1 MNNKKTILYF
11 LPYLTLLIFFSIYL
25 FSLST
30 YIKLTKIINPN
41 AIFSELNQV
50 FLLNPSYVTQLL
62 LVILCLSLLINS
74 YFVKR
79 HFYKKNILLNNIEVK
94 KIILFIFIFTFS
106 ILLITFFV
114 NILII
119 FINQNYYYE
128 SYGKSKKIINV
139 YLKNTK
145 ILEYLFVF
153 LVRNTYWFLITYLL
167 IRFTNTIKKI
177 FLFSLLLI
185 FIYLI
190 SLTFGIVLYNIVHDV
205 KTNYLI
211 IMIISSLFP
220 ESINTLYNFNFIAG
234 TISNITKNLFIIN
247 LIYFPSFIIF
257 LVIILKTKWQKFF
270 INKIKKIKL
279 NQ

>member
-25 FSLST
+25 LSLSI

-79 HFYKKNILLNNIEVK
+79 HFYKNILLNTPEVK
-94 KIILFIFIFTFS
+94 KII
-106 ILLITFFV
+106 
-114 NILII
+114 
-119 FINQNYYYE
+119 
-128 SYGKSKKIINV
+128 
-139 YLKNTK
+139 
-145 ILEYLFVF
+145 
-153 LVRNTYWFLITYLL
+153 
-167 IRFTNTIKKI
+167 
-177 FLFSLLLI
+177 LFSLLLI

-220 ESINTLYNFNFIAG
+220 ESINTLYNFSFIAG
-234 TISNITKNLFIIN
+234 MVSNIAKNLFIIN

-257 LVIILKTKWQKFF
+257 LVIILKTK
-270 INKIKKIKL
+270 
-279 NQ
+279 

>member
-11 LPYLTLLIFFSIYL
+11 LPYLTLLISFSIYL
-25 FSLST
+25 FSLSI
-30 YIKLTKIINPN
+30 YVKLTKIINPN
-41 AIFSELNQV
+41 AIFSELNQI

-79 HFYKKNILLNNIEVK
+79 HFYKKNILLNNTEVK
-94 KIILFIFIFTFS
+94 KIILFIFIITFS

-145 ILEYLFVF
+145 ILEYLFIF
-153 LVRNTYWFLITYLL
+153 LVRNTY
-167 IRFTNTIKKI
+167 
-177 FLFSLLLI
+177 
-185 FIYLI
+185 
-190 SLTFGIVLYNIVHDV
+190 
-205 KTNYLI
+205 
-211 IMIISSLFP
+211 
-220 ESINTLYNFNFIAG
+220 
-234 TISNITKNLFIIN
+234 
-247 LIYFPSFIIF
+247 
-257 LVIILKTKWQKFF
+257 
-270 INKIKKIKL
+270 
-279 NQ
+279 

>member
-25 FSLST
+25 LSLSI

-62 LVILCLSLLINS
+62 LVILCLLLLINS

-79 HFYKKNILLNNIEVK
+79 HFYKKNILLNNTEVK

-190 SLTFGIVLYNIVHDV
+190 SLAFGIVLYNIVHDV

-234 TISNITKNLFIIN
+234 TVSNIAKNFH
-247 LIYFPSFIIF
+247 
-257 LVIILKTKWQKFF
+257 K
-270 INKIKKIKL
+270 
-279 NQ
+279 

>member
-25 FSLST
+25 FSLSI

-41 AIFSELNQV
+41 PIFSELNQV

-74 YFVKR
+74 YLVKR
-79 HFYKKNILLNNIEVK
+79 HFYKKNIVLNTTEVK

-119 FINQNYYYE
+119 FVNQNYYYE
-128 SYGKSKKIINV
+128 TYGKSKKIIKV
-139 YLKNTK
+139 HLKSTK

-167 IRFTNTIKKI
+167 IRFTNTVKKI
-177 FLFSLLLI
+177 ILFSLLLI

-257 LVIILKTKWQKFF
+257 LVIILKTKWQKFS
-270 INKIKKIKL
+270 INKLKKS
-279 NQ
+279 N